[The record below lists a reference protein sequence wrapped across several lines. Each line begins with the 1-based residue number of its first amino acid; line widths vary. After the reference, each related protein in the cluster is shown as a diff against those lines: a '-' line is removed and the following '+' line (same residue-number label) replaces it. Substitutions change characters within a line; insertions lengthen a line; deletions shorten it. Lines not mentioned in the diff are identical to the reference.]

1 MPSHPRA
8 VTGLVR
14 EVRTNETEL
23 PPVRPPDDT
32 PGRAGSNEADLAA
45 HVFWPSRPPTLRPI
59 QSPSYL

>member
-1 MPSHPRA
+1 MPSRPRA

-32 PGRAGSNEADLAA
+32 PGRARSNEADLAA
-45 HVFWPSRPPTLRPI
+45 LVFWP
-59 QSPSYL
+59 Y